1 MYSSWLF
8 DSISPLDC
16 PYLNAVLR
24 LTCFFLTVNKRL
36 NCLMSTKI
44 YKRWSKSC
52 CWVYFGC
59 LGVPFTDWLI
69 VLCILSL
76 HSSLV
81 YPFSPSCVPFILMS
95 GAVICLVSRTR
106 YPLFIPQLADNGIKR
121 GRLQMYGTCYRV
133 SGAAERMCP
142 VWQDPQIY
150 SVDVTLHLWDRWKDF
165 LVPFFFPHKHPPCPE
180 SSPPLPFIL
189 FLSPILY
196 AMLICW
202 PGSGSL
208 CEKKGVAVWIWVCGK
223 SRKVFCWSLWGLS
236 VW

>member
-59 LGVPFTDWLI
+59 LCVPFTDWLI

-121 GRLQMYGTCYRV
+121 GRLQMYGTCCRV

-142 VWQDPQIY
+142 VWQIY

-165 LVPFFFPHKHPPCPE
+165 LVPCF
-180 SSPPLPFIL
+180 SLTNTLPALKVALHSHSFS
-189 FLSPILY
+189 FLAPY
-196 AMLICW
+196 CM
-202 PGSGSL
+202 P
-208 CEKKGVAVWIWVCGK
+208 
-223 SRKVFCWSLWGLS
+223 CWSAGRAVGLY
-236 VW
+236 VKRRE

>member
-150 SVDVTLHLWDRWKDF
+150 SVDVTLHLLDRWKDF
-165 LVPFFFPHKHPPCPE
+165 LVPFF
-180 SSPPLPFIL
+180 SLTNTLPALKVALHSHSFS
-189 FLSPILY
+189 FLAPY
-196 AMLICW
+196 CM
-202 PGSGSL
+202 P
-208 CEKKGVAVWIWVCGK
+208 
-223 SRKVFCWSLWGLS
+223 CWSAGRAVGLY
-236 VW
+236 VKRRE